1 VSTVKFEE
9 LEDEEARQPGDVL
22 ATQQEVESAAGECYR
37 VRSTKQRLMKSA
49 TYILHTTTILKG
61 RCQPEDLL
69 AEAVFAVLTGRR
81 AWKTNA
87 VDFVGLLIGVM
98 KSLAYS
104 QDNSLKTKD
113 RHVVLEGELRPKDA
127 EEVDAGVVESY
138 GNDED
143 SPESILLAA
152 EEAAREASVFVVLRA
167 QFARDDLAG
176 QIIDKLAERK
186 GLTDAEIRQELN
198 VSSRKYWSADKRVT
212 GAIER
217 FIKNGM
223 KK

>member
-1 VSTVKFEE
+1 MEFEE
-9 LEDEEARQPGDVL
+9 LDDEEAPQPNDVL
-22 ATQQEVESAAGECYR
+22 ATQQQVESEAQQCYR
-37 VRSTKQRLMKSA
+37 VKSTKQRLIKMA
-49 TYILHTTTILKG
+49 TYILNTTTILKG

-69 AEAVFAVLTGRR
+69 QEAVFAVLKGRR
-81 AWKTNA
+81 AWRTNA

-127 EEVDAGVVESY
+127 EEVDAGVVESH
-138 GNDED
+138 GNDQD

-167 QFARDDLAG
+167 QFPRDDLAG

-186 GLTDAEIRQELN
+186 GLTHAEIRRALG
-198 VSSRKYWSADKRVT
+198 VSDRAFWSANKRVT
-212 GAIER
+212 GAIDK
-217 FIKNGM
+217 FIENGM